1 MDITSSISDM
11 KALSNIFAD
20 RDSSMDIVP
29 LSGNESAGLAG
40 QNGYISTSTEHSK
53 KVINAAKERHQRRVK
68 DLNLDGE
75 VAYSNDGGT
84 ISEMMAED
92 VLIQWIQSLG
102 VRIERADDF
111 HKDTAS
117 EFRNGVKFC
126 RIIEAVNHGRGQIR
140 GVNPNPKNIAQCLN
154 NFRRGLEVLRQKS
167 NMPVDLLFSEDRLV
181 EGDTDIL
188 IPLLQSIRKAYGQ
201 HLVKFRGAVRK

>member
-1 MDITSSISDM
+1 MSLPYPHLAFPPSGTGAALVVGRNQENSEHDSGVLKAAHLDADSAAATASVKFASASNSNVNAASSTHYNQTMSSGFYDDISDIFPQHVDERKINATGDDAGSRLLSRGSQSITSSISDM

-75 VAYSNDGGT
+75 VAYR
-84 ISEMMAED
+84 MMVE
-92 VLIQWIQSLG
+92 
-102 VRIERADDF
+102 
-111 HKDTAS
+111 
-117 EFRNGVKFC
+117 
-126 RIIEAVNHGRGQIR
+126 
-140 GVNPNPKNIAQCLN
+140 PY
-154 NFRRGLEVLRQKS
+154 QK
-167 NMPVDLLFSEDRLV
+167 
-181 EGDTDIL
+181 
-188 IPLLQSIRKAYGQ
+188 
-201 HLVKFRGAVRK
+201 

>member
-1 MDITSSISDM
+1 
-11 KALSNIFAD
+11 
-20 RDSSMDIVP
+20 
-29 LSGNESAGLAG
+29 
-40 QNGYISTSTEHSK
+40 
-53 KVINAAKERHQRRVK
+53 
-68 DLNLDGE
+68 
-75 VAYSNDGGT
+75 
-84 ISEMMAED
+84 MAED

-102 VRIERADDF
+102 VRIERPDDF

-188 IPLLQSIRKAYGQ
+188 VPLLQSIRKAYGQ
-201 HLVKFRGAVRK
+201 HLVKFRGAVKKG